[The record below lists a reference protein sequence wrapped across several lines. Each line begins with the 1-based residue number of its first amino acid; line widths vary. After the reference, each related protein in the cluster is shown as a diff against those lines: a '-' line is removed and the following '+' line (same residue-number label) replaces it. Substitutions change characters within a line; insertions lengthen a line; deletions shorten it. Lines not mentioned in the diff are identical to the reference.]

1 MIKKIILSMMMLI
14 SFISFAQ
21 EGTSSPYSFYGIGDV
36 KFRGTTENRAMAGL
50 SVLPDSIHINL
61 QNPAML
67 STLKLTNFGVA
78 ATYSNTKFEATNK
91 EAKARRTTLD
101 YLAIGIPVG
110 KMGFSLGLIP
120 YSSVGY
126 KIKNESTNVVNPS
139 TTKYEANG
147 GINKVFTGMGYQIAK
162 NFSIGADVQYNFGKI
177 ETNSTKSLAVE
188 LSTRERN
195 ESSVSGVTFN
205 TGLAYQTKINKK
217 LTISSAVTYSP
228 ESSLTLKNTR
238 NIATVQTLNAGE
250 FVLEDTDIEV
260 ADTKL
265 KMPSKFSIGSAIGE
279 VRKWNVGAEVI
290 FQGSSKLGNRFNVIQ
305 DVKFENGTKYLIGGY
320 FIPKFNSFSNYWN
333 KINYRAGISY
343 EKTGLVVKNKSIT
356 DQAITLGLG
365 LPVGGAFSNINIG
378 FEYGKRGTIYNGLI
392 RETYANIT
400 VGLSFND
407 KWFRKSKID

>member
-14 SFISFAQ
+14 SLVSFAQ

-78 ATYSNTKFEATNK
+78 ATYGNTKFEATNK

-126 KIKNESTNVVNPS
+126 KIKTESTDVNNPS
-139 TTKYEANG
+139 STKYEASG

-162 NFSIGADVQYNFGKI
+162 NFSFGADVQYNFGRI
-177 ETNSTKSLAVE
+177 ETKSTKSLAVE

-205 TGLAYQTKINKK
+205 TGFAYQTKINKK
-217 LTISSAVTYSP
+217 LTLSSGLTYSP

-250 FVLEDTDIEV
+250 FVLEDRDIEV
-260 ADTKL
+260 GDTKL
-265 KMPSKFSIGSAIGE
+265 KMPSKLSIGSAIGE

-290 FQGSSKLGNRFNVIQ
+290 FQGTSKLGNRFNDTENVT
-305 DVKFENGTKYLIGGY
+305 FENGTKYLIGGY

-365 LPVGGAFSNINIG
+365 LPVGGAFSNINVG

>member
-1 MIKKIILSMMMLI
+1 MLI
-14 SFISFAQ
+14 SLVSFAQ

-36 KFRGTTENRAMAGL
+36 KFRGTTENRSMAGL

-67 STLKLTNFGVA
+67 STLKLTNYAVA
-78 ATYSNTKFEATNK
+78 ATYANTKFESTTQ
-91 EAKARRTTLD
+91 EAKARRTTFD
-101 YLAIGIPVG
+101 YLAVGIPVG

-126 KIKNESTNVVNPS
+126 KINAEDVSLNSPS
-139 TTKYEANG
+139 TTKYEASG

-177 ETNSTKSLAVE
+177 ETSSTKSLLVE
-188 LSTRERN
+188 LATREKN
-195 ESSVSGVTFN
+195 ISTVTGVSFN

-217 LTISSAVTYSP
+217 LTLSSGVTYSP
-228 ESSLTLKNTR
+228 QSTLNLSNTR
-238 NIATVQTLNAGE
+238 NIATVQTLSSGE
-250 FVLEDTDIEV
+250 FVIEEADV
-260 ADTKL
+260 AVANTKL
-265 KMPSKFSIGSAIGE
+265 ILPSKFSLGSAIGE
-279 VRKWNVGAEVI
+279 IRKWNVGAEVI
-290 FQGSSKLGNRFNVIQ
+290 FQNTSKSGNRFNDIEGVSY
-305 DVKFENGTKYLIGGY
+305 ENGTKFLVGGY
-320 FIPKFNSFSNYWN
+320 FIPKFNSFTSYWN
-333 KINYRAGISY
+333 KINYRAGVSY
-343 EKTGLVVKNKSIT
+343 EKTGLVIGNKSIK

-378 FEYGKRGTIYNGLI
+378 FEYGKRGTIYNGLL

>member
-1 MIKKIILSMMMLI
+1 MMMLI
-14 SFISFAQ
+14 SLVSFAQ

-36 KFRGTTENRAMAGL
+36 KFRGTTENRSMAGL

-67 STLKLTNFGVA
+67 STLKLTNYSVS
-78 ATYSNTKFEATNK
+78 ATYGNTKFEATNK
-91 EAKARRTTLD
+91 EAKARRTTFD
-101 YLAIGIPVG
+101 YLAVGIPVG

-126 KIKNESTNVVNPS
+126 KINAEDTNVNNPS
-139 TTKYEANG
+139 STKYEASG

-177 ETNSTKSLAVE
+177 ETNSTKSLAIE
-188 LSTRERN
+188 LATRERN
-195 ESSVSGVTFN
+195 ISTVSGVSFN

-217 LTISSAVTYSP
+217 LTLSSGVTYTPQS
-228 ESSLTLKNTR
+228 TLNLSNTR
-238 NIATVQTLNAGE
+238 NIATVQTLSSGE
-250 FVLEDTDIEV
+250 FVIEESDIAV

-265 KMPSKFSIGSAIGE
+265 ILPSKLSVGSAIGE

-290 FQGSSKLGNRFNVIQ
+290 FQNSSKLGNRFNDIENVSY
-305 DVKFENGTKYLIGGY
+305 ENGTKFLVGGY
-320 FIPKFNSFSNYWN
+320 FIPKFNSFTNYWN

-343 EKTGLVVKNKSIT
+343 EKTGLVIRNKSIT

-365 LPVGGAFSNINIG
+365 LPVGGAFSNINVG
-378 FEYGKRGTIYNGLI
+378 FEYGKRGTIYNGLL

>member
-1 MIKKIILSMMMLI
+1 MLI
-14 SFISFAQ
+14 SLVSFAQ

-36 KFRGTTENRAMAGL
+36 KFRGTTENRSMAGL

-67 STLKLTNFGVA
+67 STLKLTNYAVS
-78 ATYSNTKFEATNK
+78 ATYGNTKFESTNK
-91 EAKARRTTLD
+91 EAKARRTTFD
-101 YLAIGIPVG
+101 YLAVGIPVG

-126 KIKNESTNVVNPS
+126 KINAEDTNVNNPS
-139 TTKYEANG
+139 STKYEASG

-177 ETNSTKSLAVE
+177 ETNSTKSLAIE
-188 LSTRERN
+188 LATRERN
-195 ESSVSGVTFN
+195 ESTVSGVSFN

-217 LTISSAVTYSP
+217 LTLSSGVTYTPQS
-228 ESSLTLKNTR
+228 TLNLSNTR
-238 NIATVQTLNAGE
+238 NIATVQTLSSGE
-250 FVLEDTDIEV
+250 FVIEESDIAV

-265 KMPSKFSIGSAIGE
+265 ILPSKLSVGSAIGE

-290 FQGSSKLGNRFNVIQ
+290 FQNSSKLGNRFNDIENVSY
-305 DVKFENGTKYLIGGY
+305 ENGTKFLVGGY
-320 FIPKFNSFSNYWN
+320 FIPKFNSFTNYWN

-343 EKTGLVVKNKSIT
+343 EKTGLVIRNKSIT

-378 FEYGKRGTIYNGLI
+378 FEYGKRGTIYNGLL